1 LGFSFNPTNGV
12 LSVVSTIPGA
22 PTNFSYSVSSGFI
35 TLSWPSNYIGWILQ
49 AQTNPPS
56 VGITTNW
63 VDVAG
68 TASEDSL
75 TLSISA
81 SNSVFFRM
89 RHP

>member
-1 LGFSFNPTNGV
+1 
-12 LSVVSTIPGA
+12 
-22 PTNFSYSVSSGFI
+22 
-35 TLSWPSNYIGWILQ
+35 
-49 AQTNPPS
+49 
-56 VGITTNW
+56 
-63 VDVAG
+63 VAG

>member
-1 LGFSFNPTNGV
+1 
-12 LSVVSTIPGA
+12 
-22 PTNFSYSVSSGFI
+22 
-35 TLSWPSNYIGWILQ
+35 
-49 AQTNPPS
+49 